1 MLVPLMTIEEIRR
14 EINKDFPIV
23 FRKMG
28 YVAQKLKKNSCNS
41 LIITPNTKII
51 GNYSAQRVFKQ

>member
-28 YVAQKLKKNSCNS
+28 YVAQKLKK
-41 LIITPNTKII
+41 KIRAI
-51 GNYSAQRVFKQ
+51 L

>member
-28 YVAQKLKKNSCNS
+28 YVAQKLKK
-41 LIITPNTKII
+41 KFVQFFDY
-51 GNYSAQRVFKQ
+51 YSKYKNNR